1 MISSIAN
8 KKKLCMS
15 LAISVIA
22 IGTLAGCVTKPIYN
36 VSNQSF
42 ASTAIL
48 PLNTVQDEIKMI
60 GANRGWI
67 FEDVKPGHMIGKVGT
82 TKHNAR
88 VNLNYSETK
97 FSISY
102 LDSYN
107 LKANNGIIHHRYNR
121 WVELLERDLVT
132 KLGLA
137 VEKAK

>member
-1 MISSIAN
+1 MISSIVS
-8 KKKLCMS
+8 KKNLS
-15 LAISVIA
+15 IRLAVSVVVIS
-22 IGTLAGCVTKPIYN
+22 TLAACVTKPIYN
-36 VSNQSF
+36 VDNQSF
-42 ASTAIL
+42 ATSAVL
-48 PLNTVQDEIKMI
+48 PLSTVKDEIKMI

-88 VNLNYSETK
+88 VNLNYTETK

-107 LKANNGIIHHRYNR
+107 LKASNGIIHHRYNR